1 MNKRT
6 APQRVLVKEVNWLG
20 DIVMSQPA
28 LRAVRAA
35 YPAAHLAVLVK
46 QELASFF
53 EGAEWIDETI
63 PYRIR
68 SGWRGLDDQRNLV
81 RQLRDHAFDLAVLF
95 PDSFQSAL
103 WAAAAGIP
111 ERIGFDRDARRWL
124 LTRAVPRTA
133 ATLAGHQVGYRLH
146 LLREALGIDGD
157 PESFTIEVAAANLDR
172 MRTWLVARRR
182 RPDRPLI
189 GLAAGA
195 AYGPAKQ
202 WPAERFAELANILA
216 DRIGAECV
224 LVGSPGERAISEEV
238 AQKSR
243 SDVLVAAGETTVGEL
258 LALLRLCDGFA
269 GNDSGAMHVA
279 GALGLP
285 TVGIFGSTR
294 PDRTAPL
301 GAATDIVYHAIECS
315 PCLARTCRFGHY
327 RCLVEIPAA
336 EIAGRVLDGIGGRTP
351 R

>member
-1 MNKRT
+1 M
-6 APQRVLVKEVNWLG
+6 LVKEVNWLG

-28 LRAVRAA
+28 LRAVRDA
-35 YPAAHLAVLVK
+35 YPNAHLAVLVK

-53 EGAEWIDETI
+53 DGAAWIDATI

-68 SGWRGLDDQRNLV
+68 KGWRGLDDQRQLV
-81 RQLRDHAFDLAVLF
+81 RQLRQQNFDLAVLF

-111 ERIGFDRDARRWL
+111 ERIGYDRDARRWL
-124 LTRAVPRTA
+124 LTRAVPRTPD
-133 ATLAGHQVGYRLH
+133 TLVGHQVGYRLR

-157 PESFTIEVAAANLDR
+157 PNAFAIDVAAASSER
-172 MRTWLVARRR
+172 MRTWLAARRR

-189 GLAAGA
+189 ALAAGA

-202 WPAERFAELANILA
+202 WPAERFAALADLLA
-216 DRIGAECV
+216 DRTGAECV
-224 LVGSPGERAISEEV
+224 LVGSPGERAISEDVVRRARSEV
-238 AQKSR
+238 
-243 SDVLVAAGETTVGEL
+243 LLAAGQTTVGEL
-258 LALLRLCDGFA
+258 VALLRLCDGFA

-301 GAATDIVYHAIECS
+301 GAATEVVYHAIECS

-327 RCLVEIPAA
+327 RCLTEISAE
-336 EIAGRVLDGIGGRTP
+336 EIADRIVAPG
-351 R
+351 